1 MKSISKF
8 GMLMFIVSG
17 AFCSFIESTYAL
29 SGSIRVHY
37 ANSYTKPTYDYA
49 KTHGEAMGYNVYQ
62 YQNKDNSLVLHQ
74 LSSSDVFV
82 IHTRGSGGLIQMAPE
97 QYPASGTNARTTYL
111 SGTNGN
117 GDNVRSVSSLPS
129 GSLSNLKL
137 AIYYGMDV
145 GYTGSTYGDICQQTV
160 NKGAQAAVAW
170 KGVMVTS
177 EANEWNR
184 LFFEK
189 AKTDNIVES
198 FRHADY
204 WLRYTMSEDAA
215 TRMGS
220 SNRNEKGN
228 IYGVIHQ

>member
-8 GMLMFIVSG
+8 GMLMFIIAG
-17 AFCSFIESTYAL
+17 AFCSFMGTTYAL

-37 ANSYTKPTYDYA
+37 SNSNTKPTFDYA
-49 KTHGEAMGYNVYQ
+49 KIHGESMGYNVYQ
-62 YQNKDNSLVLHQ
+62 YENRDNSLVLYQ

-82 IHTRGSGGLIQMAPE
+82 IHTRGSGGLIQMGPE
-97 QYPASGTNARTTYL
+97 QYATSPRTTYL

-117 GDNVRSVSSLPS
+117 GGTIRSVSSLSS
-129 GSLSNLKL
+129 GSLNNLKL

-145 GYTGSTYGDICQQTV
+145 GYTGSSYGDICQQTV

-170 KGVMVTS
+170 RGVMVTS

-189 AKTDNIVES
+189 AKTENIVEG

-228 IYGVIHQ
+228 IYGIIHQ

>member
-1 MKSISKF
+1 MNKKNKGILLALVLCMTF
-8 GMLMFIVSG
+8 GLYFETVSAASGNIVVH
-17 AFCSFIESTYAL
+17 YL
-29 SGSIRVHY
+29 DSIR
-37 ANSYTKPTYDYA
+37 KPTYDYTT
-49 KTHGEAMGYNVYQ
+49 THGQGMGYSVYG
-62 YQNKDNSLVLHQ
+62 YNNS
-74 LSSSDVFV
+74 
-82 IHTRGSGGLIQMAPE
+82 
-97 QYPASGTNARTTYL
+97 TNANILNQLDSSAIMVMHLHGSPGVQAMANSTYL
-111 SGTNGN
+111 SGTGGN
-117 GDNVRSVSSLPS
+117 GGTIRSVSSLSS
-129 GSLSNLKL
+129 GSLNNLKL

-145 GYTGSTYGDICQQTV
+145 GYTGSSYGDICQQTV

-170 KGVMVTS
+170 RGVMVTS

-189 AKTDNIVES
+189 AKTENIVEG

-228 IYGVIHQ
+228 IYGIIHQ

>member
-1 MKSISKF
+1 MKSISKI
-8 GMLMFIVSG
+8 GMLLFIVVG
-17 AFCSFIESTYAL
+17 TFGSFIESTYAL

-37 ANSYTKPTYDYA
+37 SNNNTKPTYDYTT
-49 KTHGEAMGYNVYQ
+49 KHGETMADNVYQ
-62 YQNKDNSLVLHQ
+62 YLNKDNSLVLHQ

-82 IHTRGSGGLIQMAPE
+82 IHTRGSGGLIQMGSE
-97 QYPASGTNARTTYL
+97 QYPLPNEPARTTYL

-117 GDNVRSVSSLPS
+117 NDTIRSVSSLSS
-129 GSLSNLKL
+129 GSLNNLKL

-145 GYTGSTYGDICQQTV
+145 GYTGSVYGDICQQTI

-170 KGVMVTS
+170 RGVMVTS

-204 WLRYTMSEDAA
+204 WLRYTISEDAA

-228 IYGVIHQ
+228 IYGVIHK